1 MWIIFSSDE
10 TAWTSVSQKAQL
22 RRCCVLSDDSP
33 DSPDLLSSARQ
44 SGPPPVSAARL
55 TDESLS
61 WVRPGLATQ
70 RSNWLVSLSLSL
82 SPSLSPLLSSLS
94 YLTTDC
100 TGKLQLHRALDTNN
114 LLCDTLPASDNCL

>member
-10 TAWTSVSQKAQL
+10 AAWTSVSQKAQL
-22 RRCCVLSDDSP
+22 RLCVVLSDDSP

-44 SGPPPVSAARL
+44 SRPPPVSAARL

-82 SPSLSPLLSSLS
+82 PPLLSSLS

-114 LLCDTLPASDNCL
+114 LLCDTLPPSDNYL